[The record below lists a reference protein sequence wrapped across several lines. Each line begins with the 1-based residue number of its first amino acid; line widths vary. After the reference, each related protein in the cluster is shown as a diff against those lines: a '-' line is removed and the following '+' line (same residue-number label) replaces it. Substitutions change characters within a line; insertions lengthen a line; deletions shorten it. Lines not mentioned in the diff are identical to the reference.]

1 MIVFPRGGRVC
12 FRKWA
17 FIAMILS
24 LLPGGGAASAIE
36 FNTDI
41 LDVKDKSNIDL
52 SRFSRA
58 GYIMPGS
65 YLFSAKVNNR
75 DTIPE
80 QNIEWY
86 VPDDDP
92 KGSEPCLSPE
102 LVSQFG
108 LKSEIYSHL
117 KWRSSG
123 KCLDMSSLE
132 GIEARGDLGE
142 AVLYLNIPQA
152 YLDYEA
158 PNWDPPSRWDEGI
171 AGLLFDYY
179 VNGQAR
185 HTTSGHSSESN
196 NLSGN
201 GTTGINVGPW
211 RVRADWQGKY
221 DPSGKSGGK
230 RWDWSRYYAY
240 RALPSLGAKLQLG
253 EGALYSDIFD
263 SFGFTGASLIS
274 DDNMLPPNLR
284 GYAPEV
290 SGVAKTNAKVTISQQ
305 GRVIEET
312 QVAAGPFRINDLSDM
327 VSGELD
333 VRVEEQDGS
342 VQNFK
347 VDTASVP
354 YLTRPGTVRFK
365 GALGQPSNSD
375 HHRVGEVFTSGE
387 FSWGVSNG
395 WSLYGGGIG
404 SKSYQALA
412 VGIGRDLLAFGALSL
427 DATRSRAKVKIDSN
441 TQNYTGGSYRLSY
454 SKRFDATD
462 SQVTFAGYRFS
473 ERNFMSMG
481 EYLAARNSGRREGE
495 GKEMYTVTLSQQL
508 RELNLSAY
516 LNYSHQTY
524 WERAPDD
531 RYTLTV
537 ARYFDIGKLRNL
549 SLSATA
555 YRNKYL
561 GVYDD
566 GLYLSLSIPW
576 GNAGT
581 VSYSSTLNSSNS
593 THQLSYYGR
602 AGERD
607 SYQVSTGVSDSGS
620 AFSGYWDHEG
630 DLAQVNTSAS
640 YQSGQYASL
649 NVSAQGGITATAEGA
664 ALHRTTT
671 QGGTRILLD
680 TDGVSDI
687 PLKGFGANT
696 VTNRYGKAVVADV
709 NSYYRN
715 KVSID
720 LDSLPDNADST
731 RSVVQATLTEGAIG
745 YRKFDVVSG
754 EKAMAVIRL
763 ADGTYPPFGAAVQNA
778 KQQAVGIVGDEGSIY
793 LSGLHSGEKMTALI
807 GDDKLCEMTLPDPI
821 PADLSQKLLLLCEP
835 LTDRNSKKKQI
846 GK

>member
-1 MIVFPRGGRVC
+1 MC
-12 FRKWA
+12 FCKWIFTA
-17 FIAMILS
+17 ILFS
-24 LLPGGGAASAIE
+24 LLSRNSIASNIE

-58 GYIMPGS
+58 GYIMPGN
-65 YLFSAKVNNR
+65 YLLAVKVNNR
-75 DTIPE
+75 DAIPE
-80 QNIEWY
+80 QSIDWH
-86 VPDDDP
+86 VPDGDP

-108 LKSEIYSHL
+108 LKSEIVSQL
-117 KWRSSG
+117 KWGTSG
-123 KCLDMSSLE
+123 KCLDISSLK
-132 GIEARGDLGE
+132 GVEARGDLGE
-142 AVLYLNIPQA
+142 ATLYLNIPQA
-152 YLDYEA
+152 YLDYET

-171 AGLLFDYY
+171 SGLLFDYY
-179 VNGQAR
+179 VNGQTR
-185 HTTSGHSSESN
+185 HTTSGRNSGNS

-211 RVRADWQGKY
+211 RIRADWQGKY
-221 DPSGKSGGK
+221 DPSEGHNGK

-263 SFGFTGASLIS
+263 SFSFTGASLIS

-290 SGVAKTNAKVTISQQ
+290 SGVAKTNAKVIISQQ

-312 QVAAGPFRINDLSDM
+312 QVAAGPFRINDLNDM

-365 GALGQPSNSD
+365 GAVGQPSDGD
-375 HHRVGEVFTSGE
+375 HHRDGEVFASGE

-404 SKSYQALA
+404 SKNYQALA
-412 VGIGRDLLAFGALSL
+412 VGIGRDLLAFGAISL
-427 DATRSRAKVKIDSN
+427 DATQARSLVKTGDDPQKYS
-441 TQNYTGGSYRLSY
+441 GGSYRLSY
-454 SKRFDATD
+454 SKRFDSTD

-473 ERNFMSMG
+473 DRNFLSMD
-481 EYLAARNSGRREGE
+481 EYLAARSSGQREGE

-524 WERAPDD
+524 WDRSPDD
-531 RYTLTV
+531 RYTLTI
-537 ARYFDIGKLRNL
+537 ARYFDIGELRNL

-561 GVYDD
+561 GMHDD
-566 GLYLSLSIPW
+566 GVYLSLSIPW

-607 SYQVSTGVSDSGS
+607 SYQVSAGTSDSGG
-620 AFSGYWDHEG
+620 AFSGYWNHEG
-630 DLAQVNTSAS
+630 DIAQVNTSAS
-640 YQSGQYASL
+640 YQAGQYTSL
-649 NVSAQGGITATAEGA
+649 NVSAQGGFTATAEGA

-671 QGGTRILLD
+671 QGGTRMLLD

-696 VTNRYGKAVVADV
+696 MTNHYGKAVVADV

-720 LDSLPDNADST
+720 LDSLPDNADSMH
-731 RSVVQATLTEGAIG
+731 SVVQATLTEGAIG
-745 YRKFDVVSG
+745 YRKFDVISG
-754 EKAMAVIRL
+754 EKAMAIIRL
-763 ADGTYPPFGAAVQNA
+763 ANGSYPPFGAAVQNA
-778 KQQAVGIVGDEGSIY
+778 KQQAVGIVGDEGSVY
-793 LSGLHSGEKMTALI
+793 LSGLHPGEKMTVLA
-807 GDDKLCEMTLPDPI
+807 GDDKTCEMTLPDPI
-821 PADLSQKLLLLCEP
+821 PTDLNQKLLLLCEP
-835 LTDRNSKKKQI
+835 LTGRDSRKKQT